1 MPLLSTLNLSL
12 PVPDKEKETVP
23 SGLVAVVEVTAVPE
37 LTDSFSEMVLLASSI
52 ERSVLATLTVRV
64 SETVLIPSVAVSV
77 IEYEVVVS

>member
-1 MPLLSTLNLSL
+1 M
-12 PVPDKEKETVP
+12 P

-52 ERSVLATLTVRV
+52 ERSISATLTVNDWV
-64 SETVLIPSVAVSV
+64 VVVVPSVAVSV

>member
-1 MPLLSTLNLSL
+1 M
-12 PVPDKEKETVP
+12 P

-52 ERSVLATLTVRV
+52 ERSVLATLTIRV

>member
-1 MPLLSTLNLSL
+1 M
-12 PVPDKEKETVP
+12 P

-64 SETVLIPSVAVSV
+64 SETVLVPSVAVRV

>member
-1 MPLLSTLNLSL
+1 M
-12 PVPDKEKETVP
+12 P